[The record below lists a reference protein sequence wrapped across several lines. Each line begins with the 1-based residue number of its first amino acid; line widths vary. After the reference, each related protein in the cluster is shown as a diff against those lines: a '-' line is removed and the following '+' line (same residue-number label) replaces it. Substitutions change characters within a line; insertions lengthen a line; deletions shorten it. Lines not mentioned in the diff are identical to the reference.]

1 VNTQINL
8 RAASARLAAAC
19 ALAVSLLALAPPA
32 GTAIA
37 QPPAQTVGVAPTPA
51 IKAPPAPTRLTAVLR
66 RVHVLVGSTVSVNG
80 YLRPRGAGRLVRL
93 ERRVGRRWR
102 TVDTDRTA
110 ASGRYSLRY
119 RANDSAI
126 VRVSFAGDAAHT
138 ATSKGAGRIT
148 AYRPALAS
156 WYALYGG
163 RLACGGRLGYSSLVV
178 AHRSLPCGTRV
189 TVRYRGRVVHAR
201 VMDRGPFSGHREFD
215 LAGGVAR
222 RLGFQGVGT
231 VWVTR

>member
-1 VNTQINL
+1 MNTQINL
-8 RAASARLAAAC
+8 RAGFARLAAAC
-19 ALAVSLLALAPPA
+19 ALAVLLLALAPAA
-32 GTAIA
+32 GTIA
-37 QPPAQTVGVAPTPA
+37 QAPVPSAAPA

-80 YLRPRGAGRLVRL
+80 YLHPRGAGRLVRL
-93 ERRVGRRWR
+93 ERRIGRRWR

-119 RANDSAI
+119 RATDSAI